1 MDLPCNFRM
10 LSWACSLQTWSK
22 TDAEFMAGKWLGRTS
37 IRASSQTQK
46 VTQQLTLWSLKD
58 KNKSEWCLGPNG
70 TLLIR
75 GNKSCHWMH
84 STTQKCQIQFSHP
97 ILWSKWS
104 YLLHILF
111 PSQASLFKYE
121 HPTFLCNYNIPIK
134 RLKRILSLHFL
145 PISPTGSISLVG
157 CFIK

>member
-58 KNKSEWCLGPNG
+58 KNKSEWCLGLNG

-75 GNKSCHWMH
+75 EINHVIECTQRPKSVKFNSPIPFFEVSEVIYFTFYFLHKLPYSNMN
-84 STTQKCQIQFSHP
+84 IQLFYAIITYPLKDWREFS
-97 ILWSKWS
+97 L
-104 YLLHILF
+104 
-111 PSQASLFKYE
+111 
-121 HPTFLCNYNIPIK
+121 
-134 RLKRILSLHFL
+134 
-145 PISPTGSISLVG
+145 SISCPSHQLALYPWLG
-157 CFIK
+157 AL